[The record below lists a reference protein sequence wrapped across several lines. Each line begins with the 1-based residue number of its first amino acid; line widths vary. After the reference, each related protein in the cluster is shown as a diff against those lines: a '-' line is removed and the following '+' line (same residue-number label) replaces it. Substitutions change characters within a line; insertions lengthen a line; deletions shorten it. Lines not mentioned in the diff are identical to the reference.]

1 MTRLSI
7 LLCAA
12 ALSFTPVGSLHAQGQ
27 PQEELE
33 HPKLGAK
40 ACADRERLAFGDA
53 VHLFQRD
60 ETTGAASNDLSE
72 TLGRSDGIIC
82 PPQDLD
88 PNIHAPAPGG
98 GRTPTIPPSAVEPPG
113 SRAK

>member
-1 MTRLSI
+1 MTRLSTLI
-7 LLCAA
+7 CAA
-12 ALSFTPVGSLHAQGQ
+12 AFALAPAAALHAQAQ
-27 PQEELE
+27 PQPDLE

-60 ETTGAASNDLSE
+60 ETTGSASNDLSD